1 MFNQII
7 LFLHGVGVLTLKKVI
22 TFVAAFLITGCST
35 LGMVKEYNQN
45 IKDDTG
51 TSRVGIAF
59 DLKGTQTRIYPET
72 ESCINLYSSKNGFI
86 PSGSDMWGDHKIIGV
101 PYVDEMTQNRN
112 EYWVSANKIIAIR
125 ILYVGKLND
134 NGFLS
139 NRVNDSYV
147 TFKPEPG
154 AFYYANVEGSSRNRE
169 LKVYK
174 IVKKPAGYN
183 VLEPVQEAGIHNCPG
198 QQPWYM
204 QGGAVI

>member
-1 MFNQII
+1 MKAII
-7 LFLHGVGVLTLKKVI
+7 ALAGAL
-22 TFVAAFLITGCST
+22 LISGCST
-35 LGMVKEYNQN
+35 LGMVKDYNQN
-45 IKDDTG
+45 IQDYTG

-59 DLKGTQTRIYPET
+59 DVGDYQTRIYPET
-72 ESCINLYSSKNGFI
+72 EECIDLYSKKNGFI
-86 PSGSDMWGDHKIIGV
+86 PSATGVFSSNKTIGV
-101 PYVDEMTQNRN
+101 PYVDKMSQNRN

-125 ILYVGKLND
+125 ILYIGKLTD

-154 AFYYANVEGSSRNRE
+154 AFYYVNVERLDSSRFADRN

-174 IVKKPAGYN
+174 IVKKDAGYN
-183 VLEPVQEAGIHNCPG
+183 ALEPVQEANIHNCDG